1 MRRALLC
8 ATVSLIAVGGCAS
21 ALAQTTPPTGL
32 AGGEPSTAPGAA
44 SFKGSSSAS
53 SAAPAAPEGV
63 TVADVIVTAQR
74 REQRLQQAPVAV
86 TALTA
91 KTLDQLNIRD
101 SQDLMQVVP
110 GLQTATQTA
119 GDNGGSATFFLRGLG
134 QERSGNGSEPAVGI
148 YVDDF
153 YYPSLSGTLFKIVD
167 LAQVEVLRG
176 PQGTLFG
183 RNTIG
188 GAIRYTSQSPVL
200 DVLSATLTATA
211 GNYSRYDVAGVANLP
226 IGDLAA
232 IRVTA
237 GHLEEIGYVRVQS
250 GGPDAGRTKTD
261 LIRVQARIEPTSTVH
276 VDLSG
281 QWSRDNLDGFTY
293 NMPGPLTP
301 TPPAPGTAPSVPFIY
316 NIIAAGHGL
325 PLYTN
330 ALESTCFYCEPGTGR
345 REFSTTTYK
354 NALATIGWDVAPGLS
369 LKSLTGYQTVYNVAT
384 ADLDGTIAPLYDIGE
399 TPALTTAF
407 SQELQFNGKLFDDR
421 LNFVAGGFYYRER
434 ITQSLSLTPLIALGS
449 KTYSPLA
456 DRATD
461 SYAGYVDASFKLTPK
476 LSLLGGYRYSDDQ
489 KQITAYSQV
498 PFALLGTR
506 SGSFGSSTYRAG
518 LQYQWTSDIM
528 TYGNVS
534 TGFRAGGFN
543 PYNAA
548 PILSLQPF
556 SPETSTSY
564 EVGLRTQFLNR
575 RITLNPTA
583 FYVDW
588 TNIQVQSVVITNP
601 ASGTGGPIL
610 QNVGAARSYGA
621 ELEGSALV
629 TDQLRLFGNLAYLN
643 IRYTKIGAA
652 TGLTLNSP
660 LERSPSLT
668 FSVGGSYT
676 LNFDGVG
683 NLVTTLNYAHE
694 SDQQSAPSTSL
705 LIPAYGLLNG
715 RLELTP
721 AGQKFSVSLFATNM
735 LDKQYYVGGVN
746 YTNIVGAAHYDVG
759 RPREFG
765 ATVRANF

>member
-8 ATVSLIAVGGCAS
+8 ATVSLIAVGGFTS

-32 AGGEPSTAPGAA
+32 AGGESSAAPGAG
-44 SFKGSSSAS
+44 SFKGSSG
-53 SAAPAAPEGV
+53 SAAAAAATAGV
-63 TVADVIVTAQR
+63 TVGDVIVTAQR

-188 GAIRYTSQSPVL
+188 GAIRYTSQAPVL
-200 DVLSATLTATA
+200 GVFSGTLTGTA
-211 GNYSRYDVAGVANLP
+211 GNYSRYDIAGVANLP
-226 IGDLAA
+226 IGDKAA
-232 IRVTA
+232 IRITA
-237 GHLEEIGYVRVQS
+237 GHLEENGYVHVQS
-250 GGPDAGRTKTD
+250 GGPDAGRTTTN
-261 LIRVQARIEPTSTVH
+261 LVRVQARVDPTNTVH
-276 VDLSG
+276 IDLSG
-281 QWSRDNLDGFTY
+281 QWSRDNLQGFTY
-293 NMPGPLTP
+293 NLPGPLTP
-301 TPPAPGTAPSVPFIY
+301 TPPAPGASPSVPFIY
-316 NIIAAGHGL
+316 NIIAAGHHL

-330 ALESTCFYCEPGTGR
+330 ALESTCFYCEPGPDR
-345 REFSTTTYK
+345 PEFSRTTYK
-354 NALATIGWDVAPGLS
+354 NLLATIGWDIAPGLTI
-369 LKSLTGYQTVYNVAT
+369 KSLTGYQRVNNDAQ
-384 ADLDGTIAPLYDIGE
+384 ADLDGTIAPLYDIGD
-399 TPALTTAF
+399 TPTLTTAF
-407 SQELQFNGKLFDDR
+407 SQELQVNGKLLDDR

-434 ITQSLSLTPLIALGS
+434 TTQSLSLTPVIALGS
-449 KTYSPLA
+449 PTYSPLT

-461 SYAGYVDASFKLTPK
+461 SYAGYIDAAFKITSK

-489 KQITAYSQV
+489 KQIIAYSQV

-506 SGSFGSSTYRAG
+506 SASFGSSTYRVG
-518 LQYQWTSDIM
+518 LQYQWTPDIM

-548 PILSLQPF
+548 QILSLQPF
-556 SPETSTSY
+556 SPETARTY
-564 EVGLRTQFLNR
+564 EVGMRTQFFDR

-583 FYVDW
+583 FYEDW
-588 TNIQVQSVVITNP
+588 SNIQVQSVVITNP

-610 QNVGAARSYGA
+610 QNVGAARSYGV

-629 TDQLRLFGNLAYLN
+629 NDQFRLFGNLAYLN
-643 IRYTKIGAA
+643 IKYTKIGGA

-660 LERSPSLT
+660 LERSPAIT
-668 FSVGGSYT
+668 FSVGGAYT
-676 LNFDGVG
+676 LNFDHVG
-683 NLVTTLNYAHE
+683 KLVTTLNYAYE
-694 SDQQSAPSTSL
+694 GDQQSAPTTSL

-721 AGQKFSVSLFATNM
+721 RGQRFSVALFATNI
-735 LDKQYYVGGVN
+735 LDKDYYAGGVN
-746 YTNIVGAAHYDVG
+746 YTNIVGSPHYDVG